1 MYVQAMDLTTL
12 PLPKLHVIGHYER
25 MSFRVTAVE
34 VDAATGSLA
43 DGARG
48 RIRINRNLTSQ
59 VWDGLVVCVAV

>member
-1 MYVQAMDLTTL
+1 MYVQAMDLPTL

-34 VDAATGSLA
+34 VDAATGSHA

-48 RIRINRNLTSQ
+48 RILINRSLTSQ
-59 VWDGLVVCVAV
+59 VWDGLVVCVAI